1 MEAFGDRKFQGKVWR
16 ISPTVDQ
23 SKRTFIVEAL
33 IDNPKGE
40 LKPGSYARAS
50 LPTNKSE
57 TVKLVPARAVAYVF
71 GSNKAYVVTS
81 AKTIEAREVK
91 LGDRFDQ
98 HVEILEGVEDGEKV
112 AVTQL
117 ARLDTGAKVAVSKET
132 SEPQRLTEKSRLG
145 LSAPPFHLDIEPLD
159 LLIQRGKR
167 NLQHFRGVR
176 LAPVACFQASMIF
189 RRSKSATISN
199 SDASAG
205 KRPPSSRRMRTPPA

>member
-33 IDNPKGE
+33 INNPAGE
-40 LKPGSYARAS
+40 LKPGSYARAT

-71 GSNKAYVVTS
+71 GSNKAYVVT
-81 AKTIEAREVK
+81 AANTIEAREVK

-98 HVEILEGVEDGEKV
+98 NVEILEGLESGETV

-117 ARLDTGAKVAVSKET
+117 TRLDTGTRVAVSKET
-132 SEPQRLTEKSRLG
+132 PESQRAE
-145 LSAPPFHLDIEPLD
+145 
-159 LLIQRGKR
+159 
-167 NLQHFRGVR
+167 
-176 LAPVACFQASMIF
+176 
-189 RRSKSATISN
+189 RRA
-199 SDASAG
+199 D
-205 KRPPSSRRMRTPPA
+205 

>member
-1 MEAFGDRKFQGKVWR
+1 MAPWIKTGQIAEVTLEAFGDRKFQGKVWR

-33 IDNPKGE
+33 IDNPNGE

-71 GSNKAYVVTS
+71 GSNKAYVVT
-81 AKTIEAREVK
+81 AANTIEAREVK

-98 HVEILEGVEDGEKV
+98 HVEILEGLEDGEKV

-117 ARLDTGAKVAVSKET
+117 ARLDTGSKVAISKEGA
-132 SEPQRLTEKSRLG
+132 EAQKTERK
-145 LSAPPFHLDIEPLD
+145 AD
-159 LLIQRGKR
+159 
-167 NLQHFRGVR
+167 
-176 LAPVACFQASMIF
+176 
-189 RRSKSATISN
+189 
-199 SDASAG
+199 
-205 KRPPSSRRMRTPPA
+205 

>member
-33 IDNPKGE
+33 INNPAGE
-40 LKPGSYARAS
+40 LKPGSYARAT

-71 GSNKAYVVTS
+71 GSNKAYVVT
-81 AKTIEAREVK
+81 AANTIEAREVK

-98 HVEILEGVEDGEKV
+98 NVEILEGLESGETV

-117 ARLDTGAKVAVSKET
+117 TRLDTGTKVAVSKEAA
-132 SEPQRLTEKSRLG
+132 EPQRAE
-145 LSAPPFHLDIEPLD
+145 
-159 LLIQRGKR
+159 
-167 NLQHFRGVR
+167 
-176 LAPVACFQASMIF
+176 
-189 RRSKSATISN
+189 RRA
-199 SDASAG
+199 D
-205 KRPPSSRRMRTPPA
+205 